1 LYISNLSEFYCS
13 GYLVFSD
20 GGGLLD
26 SVSMYAYSE
35 WTSGA
40 NPNQFQYA
48 FPDTGLYGVSLSV
61 TGGDRTDTYTVQIS
75 IQDTL
80 SGISQSYN
88 SNNDILVYP
97 NPARGYIVIQTD
109 FGQLNIQDKVLKC
122 AIYNTKGSLLKPY
135 DLDRRLYQ
143 QILVLDDLVNGVY
156 LLNFSEKGRSIGNK
170 RLSLVR

>member
-1 LYISNLSEFYCS
+1 MYISNLSEFYCS

-109 FGQLNIQDKVLKC
+109 FGQLN
-122 AIYNTKGSLLKPY
+122 
-135 DLDRRLYQ
+135 
-143 QILVLDDLVNGVY
+143 
-156 LLNFSEKGRSIGNK
+156 
-170 RLSLVR
+170 